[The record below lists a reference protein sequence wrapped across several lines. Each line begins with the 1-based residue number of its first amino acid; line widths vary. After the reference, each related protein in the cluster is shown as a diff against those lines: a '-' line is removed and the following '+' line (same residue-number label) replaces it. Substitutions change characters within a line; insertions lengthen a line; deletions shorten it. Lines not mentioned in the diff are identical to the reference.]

1 MKPNQFTMRLATD
14 SDLTMCWWHCRL
26 RLGQE
31 TPPTSVRHT
40 PERLHRV
47 HTRMNIDDGD
57 DPKVRPEELKM
68 EMWSQF
74 FRRAYGG

>member
-1 MKPNQFTMRLATD
+1 
-14 SDLTMCWWHCRL
+14 
-26 RLGQE
+26 
-31 TPPTSVRHT
+31 
-40 PERLHRV
+40 
-47 HTRMNIDDGD
+47 MNIDDGD